1 MTQYNLDEDQ
11 AKAILDIKL
20 SRLAR
25 LEKVE
30 IQEERDNLIK
40 ESERLA
46 LILKDPTDELEKIF
60 ITIKNTYG
68 DARIT
73 KIIQAPVE
81 KEDKEIEY
89 VEPEKCVV
97 VMTEG
102 GTIKRIPTA
111 SYRTQKKNGKGIKS
125 QEDITSCVLR
135 TNTID
140 SLMIFSNKG
149 VMYRL
154 LVDNIPVGTNSSQG
168 QSIRS
173 LVNMAPDENPE
184 TMYSI
189 YRDTDAKYVLFTTKN
204 GLVKKT
210 ALEEYIN
217 TKKKT
222 GIVAISLREGDSL
235 ASVCLIKDES
245 IILTTKNGMGI
256 KFNST
261 DITATSRA
269 TSGVK
274 GINLNEGDE
283 VISAMPIRHN
293 TDSVAVFSE
302 NGLGKKFSLDELTL
316 QKRGGKGLS
325 IYKISGS
332 TGPLTAT
339 ALIADEDNLLITG
352 DKASICIS
360 AKDIPTLGRISIGN
374 QIIRSSKIKS
384 ATKV

>member
-1 MTQYNLDEDQ
+1 
-11 AKAILDIKL
+11 
-20 SRLAR
+20 
-25 LEKVE
+25 
-30 IQEERDNLIK
+30 
-40 ESERLA
+40 
-46 LILKDPTDELEKIF
+46 
-60 ITIKNTYG
+60 
-68 DARIT
+68 
-73 KIIQAPVE
+73 
-81 KEDKEIEY
+81 
-89 VEPEKCVV
+89 
-97 VMTEG
+97 
-102 GTIKRIPTA
+102 
-111 SYRTQKKNGKGIKS
+111 
-125 QEDITSCVLR
+125 
-135 TNTID
+135 
-140 SLMIFSNKG
+140 MIFSNKG

-235 ASVCLIKDES
+235 ASVCLIKDEP
-245 IILTTKNGMGI
+245 IVLTTKNGMGI

-269 TSGVK
+269 TAGVK

-283 VISAMPIRHN
+283 VISTMPIRHD
-293 TDSVAVFSE
+293 TDSIAVFSE
-302 NGLGKKFSLDELTL
+302 NGLGKKLSLNELTL
-316 QKRGGKGLS
+316 QKRGGKGLN
-325 IYKISGS
+325 IYKTSGS

-352 DKASICIS
+352 DKASICVS
-360 AKDIPTLGRISIGN
+360 AKDIPALGRISIGN
-374 QIIRSSKIKS
+374 QIIKSSKIKS